1 MSTHSKYVHV
11 STWVSVCMSHQSDLG
26 YYSQPIKLPL
36 VKVKHACKDFI
47 SIFIGHLWLFT
58 NRNRYSC
65 FGLILKL
72 PMLRLQWLNPGR
84 CRCVLKELQ
93 TVPFMFAQNCSLRE
107 KIIWRTYIHTKKCS
121 YQSQLKLLKEN
132 AHQFVTTNTRHNSVF
147 YLLRHFLAL
156 QLCRLVIPQKKNSTL
171 YPILLVEAYF

>member
-93 TVPFMFAQNCSLRE
+93 TIYVCAKLFTSWKDHLKN
-107 KIIWRTYIHTKKCS
+107 IHTHKKMFLPES
-121 YQSQLKLLKEN
+121 IETLKKNAYQ
-132 AHQFVTTNTRHNSVF
+132 FGTTNTRHNSVF

-156 QLCRLVIPQKKNSTL
+156 QLCRLVIPQKKNPL
-171 YPILLVEAYF
+171 YIQSYW